1 MWWYIVKQND
11 TDTEI
16 VYAYGLETKEVTG
29 EIRYSKKTEE
39 FECVKL
45 ANGDTERGY
54 AVLLPHLY
62 RVITKENAPKE
73 RQIAI
78 G

>member
-1 MWWYIVKQND
+1 MWWYISKLND
-11 TDTEI
+11 TDIEI

-29 EIRYSKKTEE
+29 EIRYLKETEE

-45 ANGDTERGY
+45 ADGDNERGY
-54 AVLLPHLY
+54 EYLLPHLY
-62 RVITKENAPKE
+62 RAITKEDAPNE